1 MRALR
6 RQHRD
11 DGNRA
16 QLHSFWTG
24 LPHATWMDIMPT
36 VKGMPDALV
45 GTGGRDQLIEIK
57 QPGKRLEP
65 EQIAWGGE
73 WCGAMPLLVQTT
85 DDLLQLYRAMR
96 R

>member
-1 MRALR
+1 VRALR

-36 VKGMPDALV
+36 VKGMPDALI
-45 GTGGRDQLIEIK
+45 GIGGRD
-57 QPGKRLEP
+57 
-65 EQIAWGGE
+65 
-73 WCGAMPLLVQTT
+73 
-85 DDLLQLYRAMR
+85 
-96 R
+96 